1 MPTSSTARGGSSGRQ
16 ARPGTNGHKPR
27 PEASQAGT
35 GKAGT
40 GKHGADKHG
49 ADKHGADKHGAD
61 RAGMAVPG
69 MPRIAMPG
77 LTLPSGRTGTFLWW
91 GGLAA
96 VAALGVVDWPVAALI
111 GAGTWVAE
119 RHARQAAS
127 AAVAG

>member
-40 GKHGADKHG
+40 G
-49 ADKHGADKHGAD
+49 KHGADKHGAD